1 MIQNNSS
8 VRTPR
13 TKIDLSFK
21 NMLIIG
27 KKMSIS
33 GSQNRFL
40 QKFSKI
46 PSMIMIEKDQSLC
59 SFYTSW
65 NIFWLLEL
73 SITRSVFLDFWSW
86 GINPVIKSVEMNK
99 GTISMI
105 RMSLGDQN
113 WRGNITLHTNSKPC
127 VIELEYYNI
136 SALNKPSKSIYML
149 KITVFFLKNPSFWKN
164 IFKFQIFQK

>member
-46 PSMIMIEKDQSLC
+46 PSMIMAEKDQSLRP
-59 SFYTSW
+59 FYTSW
-65 NIFWLLEL
+65 SIFWLIKV
-73 SITRSVFLDFWSW
+73 SITISVIPEFS
-86 GINPVIKSVEMNK
+86 PE
-99 GTISMI
+99 
-105 RMSLGDQN
+105 
-113 WRGNITLHTNSKPC
+113 
-127 VIELEYYNI
+127 
-136 SALNKPSKSIYML
+136 A
-149 KITVFFLKNPSFWKN
+149 
-164 IFKFQIFQK
+164 